1 MGEDQQS
8 QERKMRRV
16 IPVDRSIV
24 CPKGNREMKEAPG
37 SLRLR
42 FLLLPFSSQDYFSAL
57 AAPPPGAME
66 GGLSSR
72 GPAKPQPWP
81 WAHSPSVF
89 VILLSRQGVEA
100 QRG

>member
-42 FLLLPFSSQDYFSAL
+42 FLLLPFSSQDYFS
-57 AAPPPGAME
+57 G
-66 GGLSSR
+66 R
-72 GPAKPQPWP
+72 
-81 WAHSPSVF
+81 
-89 VILLSRQGVEA
+89 
-100 QRG
+100 